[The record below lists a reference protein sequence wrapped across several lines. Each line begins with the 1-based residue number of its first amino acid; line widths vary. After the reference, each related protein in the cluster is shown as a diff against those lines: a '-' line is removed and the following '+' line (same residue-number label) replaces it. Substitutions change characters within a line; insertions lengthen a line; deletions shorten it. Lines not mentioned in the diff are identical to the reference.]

1 MSLILEVCVDSIESA
16 LAAVEAG
23 ADRLEL
29 CSNLGLGGGTTP
41 SIGLFKAIRK
51 AAPTV
56 PIMVMIRPRTG
67 DFVYTEAEFE
77 VMVED
82 TRCFRE
88 NGVQG
93 VVFGV
98 LTPDGDVDV
107 TRTQR
112 LVLEALPLQVC
123 FHRAFDMTRDARNA
137 WHQLS
142 KIDGL
147 TRILTRQALHSGQL
161 IPRFTLLPSGQGITI
176 ASANSL
182 NVLKDLLDL
191 TKDQDTR
198 IEILPGSGINSSTV
212 GALCQALL
220 PHGLREVHMSGGHWV
235 DGASIWRRDG
245 MGMGIGGAGEWGI
258 WRTNGSAV
266 CAVKDIINSFAD
278 SQA

>member
-29 CSNLGLGGGTTP
+29 CGNLGLGGGTTP
-41 SIGLFKAIRK
+41 SLGLLKAVRK
-51 AAPTV
+51 VAPTI
-56 PIMVMIRPRTG
+56 PIMIMIRPRTG

-77 VMVED
+77 VMIED
-82 TRCFRE
+82 IRYFRE

-93 VVFGV
+93 IVFGV
-98 LTPDGDVDV
+98 LTPEGDVDI

-147 TRILTRQALHSGQL
+147 TRNPDEASVTFR
-161 IPRFTLLPSGQGITI
+161 GIAVT
-176 ASANSL
+176 SANSL
-182 NVLKDLLDL
+182 DVLKDLLDL
-191 TKDQDTR
+191 TNNQETR

-212 GALCQALL
+212 GPLCQALL
-220 PHGLREVHMSGGHWV
+220 PHGLREVHMSGGHWI

-245 MGMGIGGAGEWGI
+245 MGMGIGGVGEWGI
-258 WRTNGSAV
+258 WRTNASAV
-266 CAVKDIINSFAD
+266 RAVKDVINSFSHSEA
-278 SQA
+278 

>member
-1 MSLILEVCVDSIESA
+1 MPLILEVCIDSTESA

-41 SIGLFKAIRK
+41 SLGLLKAIRK
-51 AAPTV
+51 VAPTV
-56 PIMVMIRPRTG
+56 PLMVMIRPRTG
-67 DFVYTEAEFE
+67 DFVYTEAEFN

-82 TRCFRE
+82 IRCFRE
-88 NGVQG
+88 HGVQG

-98 LTPDGDVDV
+98 LTPEGDVDV
-107 TRTQR
+107 VRTQR
-112 LVLEALPLQVC
+112 LVFEALPLQVC
-123 FHRAFDMTRDARNA
+123 FHRAFDMTRDTRNA

-147 TRILTRQALHSGQL
+147 TRILT
-161 IPRFTLLPSGQGITI
+161 SGQGTTAI
-176 ASANSL
+176 SANSL
-182 NVLKDLLDL
+182 DVLKNLLDL
-191 TKDQDTR
+191 AKYQDPR

-220 PHGLREVHMSGGHWV
+220 PHGLREVHMSGGCWI

-245 MGMGIGGAGEWGI
+245 MGMGMGGASEWGI
-258 WRTNGSAV
+258 WRTSTSAIR
-266 CAVKDIINSFAD
+266 AVKDVID
-278 SQA
+278 SSKEA